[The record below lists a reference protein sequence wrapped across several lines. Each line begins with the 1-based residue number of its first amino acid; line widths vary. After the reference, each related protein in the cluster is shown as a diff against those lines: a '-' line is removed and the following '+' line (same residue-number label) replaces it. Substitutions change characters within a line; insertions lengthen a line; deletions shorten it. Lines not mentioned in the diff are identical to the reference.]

1 MNTSSH
7 VLPRRGVLALAGAGA
22 AALGLAA
29 CSGPSTASTGDSA
42 ASVAAKTD
50 WTKVTPA
57 DTVTVWTNHPGSSQ
71 AVEAEFLKRFATSN
85 PDITVNFVTAGANY
99 DEISQKFQAALTGDD
114 LPDLVL
120 LSDVWWF
127 RYALNGQLTPLG
139 DVLSGAGVD
148 VANYNP
154 GLLGDYQYADA
165 QWAVPYCRST
175 PVFYYNKAHW
185 SAAGLPDRGPDT
197 WDEFQQWLPKLAA
210 AGTGAQAP
218 YGLGKG
224 TGNASWIHQSMIWG
238 MGGALSDDWK
248 MTVDSD
254 PVLKAS
260 DYLRNYVTQGWA
272 AVSSSD
278 QASDFG
284 AGLYSSVIGST
295 GSLSGIL
302 KAANFEVGNAFLPG
316 GAAGRFTP
324 TGGAGFAIP
333 AKRSPEQQLAAAT
346 LLKFLAEDDNTAY
359 FSQNTGYMPVT
370 TGAVNS
376 STMQEVYAQ
385 TPLFKTAVDQL
396 ENVRKQ
402 DNARVFV
409 PGGDQSTVTAWEK
422 VMLQGTASKDAW
434 GTAQDEIERSYESD
448 VKPLV
453 KA

>member
-1 MNTSSH
+1 
-7 VLPRRGVLALAGAGA
+7 VAG
-22 AALGLAA
+22 LGLAA
-29 CSGPSTASTGDSA
+29 CSGPSTAAGSGDDA
-42 ASVAAKTD
+42 TQEATD
-50 WTKVTPA
+50 WSSITPA

-71 AVEAEFLKRFATSN
+71 AVEEEFLTRFAKTN

-127 RYALNGQLTPLG
+127 RYALNGQLAPLG
-139 DVLSGAGVD
+139 ELLPAAGVD
-148 VANYNP
+148 VDNYQP
-154 GLLGDYQYADA
+154 GLYGDYQYDDQ

-197 WDEFQQWLPKLAA
+197 WDEFQEWLPKLAA

-224 TGNASWIHQSMIWG
+224 TGNATWIFQNLIWG
-238 MGGALSDDWK
+238 MGGALSTDWDI
-248 MTVDSD
+248 TVDSD
-254 PVLKAS
+254 GVLQAS
-260 DYLRNYVTQGWA
+260 DYLRSYITQGWA

-316 GAAGRFTP
+316 GTAGQFTP

-346 LLKFLAEDDNTAY
+346 LLKFFAEDDNTAY

-376 STMQEVYAQ
+376 GPMQEVYAQ

-396 ENVRKQ
+396 AKVRKQ

-422 VMLQGTASKDAW
+422 VMLQGTPSSEAW
-434 GTAQDEIERSYESD
+434 GTAQDEIQQSYEAD
-448 VKPLV
+448 VEPLV
-453 KA
+453 KS

>member
-1 MNTSSH
+1 MNDFL
-7 VLPRRGVLALAGAGA
+7 LPRRGALGLMGAGVG
-22 AALGLAA
+22 ALGLAA
-29 CSGPSTASTGDSA
+29 CSGPSTASSGGGTASA
-42 ASVAAKTD
+42 EKTD
-50 WTKVTPA
+50 WSAITPA
-57 DTVTVWTNHPGSSQ
+57 DRVTIWTNHPGSSQ
-71 AVEAEFLKRFATSN
+71 PVEAEFLTRWAKENA
-85 PDITVNFVTAGANY
+85 DIEVEFVTAGSNY
-99 DEISQKFQAALTGDD
+99 DEISQKFQAALTGSD

-127 RYALNGQLTPLG
+127 RYAINGQLAPLQ
-139 DVLSGAGVD
+139 DLLPAAGVD
-148 VANYNP
+148 VDNYQD
-154 GLLGDYQYADA
+154 GLYADYQYDGS

-185 SAAGLPDRGPDT
+185 SAAGLPDRGPQT
-197 WDEFQQWLPKLAA
+197 WAEFEQWLPKLAA

-224 TGNASWIHQSMIWG
+224 TGNATWIHQNLIWG
-238 MGGALSDDWK
+238 TGGALSDEWT
-248 MTVDSD
+248 MTVDSEQ
-254 PVLKAS
+254 VLAAS
-260 DYLRNYVTQGWA
+260 DYLRGYITKGWA

-302 KAANFEVGNAFLPG
+302 EAATFEVGNAFLPG
-316 GAAGRFTP
+316 GEAGQFVP
-324 TGGAGFAIP
+324 TGGAGFAVP

-346 LLKFLAEDDNTAY
+346 FLKFLAEDDNTAY

-376 STMQEVYAQ
+376 APMQEVYAR

-396 ENVRKQ
+396 ANTRTQ
-402 DNARVFV
+402 DYARVFV

-422 VMLQGTASKDAW
+422 VMLQGAASKDAW
-434 GTAQDEIERSYESD
+434 GTAQSEIQQSYAAD
-448 VKPLV
+448 VEPLL
-453 KA
+453 KS

>member
-1 MNTSSH
+1 MNTSSS
-7 VLPRRGVLALAGAGA
+7 VLPRRSLLALAGAGA
-22 AALGLAA
+22 AGLGLAA
-29 CSGPSTASTGDSA
+29 CSGPSTAAGGGA
-42 ASVAAKTD
+42 ASAKATTD
-50 WTKVTPA
+50 WSGVTPA
-57 DTVTVWTNHPGSSQ
+57 DTVTVWTNHPGKSQ
-71 AVEAEFLKRFATSN
+71 AVEEEFLARFAKTN

-99 DEISQKFQAALTGDD
+99 DEISQKFQAALTGAD

-127 RYALNGQLTPLG
+127 RYALDGQLAPL
-139 DVLSGAGVD
+139 DDLLPAAGID
-148 VANYNP
+148 PGNYQP
-154 GLLGDYQYADA
+154 GLYADYQYDDR

-185 SAAGLPDRGPDT
+185 AAAGLPDRGPQT
-197 WDEFQQWLPKLAA
+197 WSEFEEWMPKLQA
-210 AGTGAQAP
+210 AGTGAQAA

-224 TGNASWIHQSMIWG
+224 TGNATWIHQNMIWG
-238 MGGALSDDWK
+238 KGGALSDDWT
-248 MTVDSD
+248 MTVDSAK
-254 PVLKAS
+254 VLEAS
-260 DYLRNYVTQGWA
+260 DYLRSFITKGWA

-302 KAANFEVGNAFLPG
+302 AGAAFDVGNAFLP
-316 GAAGRFTP
+316 AGEAGQFVP

-346 LLKFLAEDDNTAY
+346 FLKFLAEDDNTAY

-396 ENVRKQ
+396 AKVRKQ

-409 PGGDQSTVTAWEK
+409 PGGDQSTVTAWEE
-422 VMLQGTASKDAW
+422 VMLQGTPSAQAW
-434 GTAQDEIERSYESD
+434 GAAQDEVERSYEAD
-448 VKPLV
+448 VEPLV

>member
-1 MNTSSH
+1 VNNQSF
-7 VLPRRGVLALAGAGA
+7 VLPRRGALGLMGAGA
-22 AALGLAA
+22 AGLGLAA
-29 CSGPSTASTGDSA
+29 CSGPSTASSDTDA
-42 ASVAAKTD
+42 AEQEATD
-50 WTKVTPA
+50 WSSVTPA
-57 DTVTVWTNHPGSSQ
+57 DTVTIWTNHPGSSQ
-71 AVEAEFLKRFATSN
+71 AVEEEFLTRWAEVN
-85 PDITVNFVTAGANY
+85 PDITVEFVTAGSNY
-99 DEISQKFQAALTGDD
+99 DEISQKFQAALTGSD

-127 RYALNGQLTPLG
+127 RYALNGQLAPLQ
-139 DVLSGAGVD
+139 DLLPAAGVD
-148 VANYNP
+148 VDNYQP
-154 GLLGDYQYADA
+154 GLYADYQYEDS

-185 SAAGLPDRGPDT
+185 TAAGLPDRGPET
-197 WDEFQQWLPKLAA
+197 WTEFEEWLPKLAA

-224 TGNASWIHQSMIWG
+224 TGNATWIFQNMIWG
-238 MGGALSDDWK
+238 FGGALSDEWT

-254 PVLKAS
+254 EVLQAS
-260 DYLRNYVTQGWA
+260 DYLRSYITNGWA

-302 KAANFEVGNAFLPG
+302 EAANFEVGNAFLPG
-316 GAAGRFTP
+316 GDGGQFVP

-346 LLKFLAEDDNTAY
+346 FLKFLAEDDNTAY

-376 STMQEVYAQ
+376 GPMQEVYAQ

-396 ENVRKQ
+396 ANTRTQ
-402 DNARVFV
+402 DYARVFV

-422 VMLQGTASKDAW
+422 VMLAGTASAEAW
-434 GTAQDEIERSYESD
+434 GTASDEVTSSYESD
-448 VKPLV
+448 VEPLL
-453 KA
+453 

>member
-1 MNTSSH
+1 MITSSSP
-7 VLPRRGVLALAGAGA
+7 LPRRGVLALAGAGA
-22 AALGLAA
+22 VGLGLAA
-29 CSGPSTASTGDSA
+29 CSGPSTTAGETGGA
-42 ASVAAKTD
+42 EQAKTD
-50 WTKVTPA
+50 WSGVTPA
-57 DTVTVWTNHPGSSQ
+57 DTVTVWTNHPGKSQ
-71 AVEAEFLKRFATSN
+71 AVEEEFLARFAKTN
-85 PDITVNFVTAGANY
+85 PDITVEFVTAGANY
-99 DEISQKFQAALTGDD
+99 DEISQKFQAALTGSD

-127 RYALNGQLTPLG
+127 RYALNGQLAPLG
-139 DVLSGAGVD
+139 DLLPAAGVD
-148 VANYNP
+148 VGNYQP
-154 GLLGDYQYADA
+154 GLLADYQYDDQ

-185 SAAGLPDRGPDT
+185 AAAGLPDRGPET
-197 WDEFQQWLPKLAA
+197 WSEFEQWLPKLQA

-224 TGNASWIHQSMIWG
+224 TGNASWIHQNLIWG
-238 MGGALSDDWK
+238 RGGALSEDWT
-248 MTVDSD
+248 MTVDS
-254 PVLKAS
+254 PEVLEAS
-260 DYLRNYVTQGWA
+260 DYLRSFITRGWA

-302 KAANFEVGNAFLPG
+302 AGAAFDVGNAFLPG
-316 GAAGRFTP
+316 GPAGRFTP
-324 TGGAGFAIP
+324 TGGAGFAVP
-333 AKRSPEQQLAAAT
+333 TKRSPEQQLAAAT
-346 LLKFLAEDDNTAY
+346 FLKFLAEDDNTAY

-370 TGAVNS
+370 TGAVDS
-376 STMQEVYAQ
+376 GPMQEVYAQ

-396 ENVRKQ
+396 ANVRKQ

-422 VMLQGTASKDAW
+422 VMLQGAPSAEAW
-434 GTAQDEIERSYESD
+434 GTAQDEIQRSYETD
-448 VKPLV
+448 VAPLV

>member
-1 MNTSSH
+1 MNSSSF
-7 VLPRRGVLALAGAGA
+7 VVPRRGVLGLAGLGA
-22 AALGLAA
+22 AALGAAA
-29 CSGPSTASTGDSA
+29 CSGPSTAASDDGTAA
-42 ASVAAKTD
+42 ASSTD
-50 WTKVTPA
+50 WSKVTPA
-57 DTVTVWTNHPGSSQ
+57 GTVTVWTNHPGSSQ
-71 AVEAEFLKRFATSN
+71 AVEAEFLTRWAKEN
-85 PDITVNFVTAGANY
+85 PDIDVEFVTAGANY
-99 DEISQKFQAALTGDD
+99 DEISQKFQAALTGAD

-127 RYALNGQLTPLG
+127 RYALNEQLAPLKE
-139 DVLSGAGVD
+139 LLPAAGVD
-148 VANYNP
+148 TANYQQ
-154 GLLGDYQYADA
+154 GLFADYQYDGE

-185 SAAGLPDRGPDT
+185 AAAGLPDRGPQT
-197 WDEFQQWLPKLAA
+197 WDEFAQWLPKLKA

-224 TGNASWIHQSMIWG
+224 TGNASWIFQNLIWG
-238 MGGALSDDWK
+238 MGGALSDEWT
-248 MTVDSD
+248 MTVDSAE
-254 PVLKAS
+254 VLAAS
-260 DYLRNYVTQGWA
+260 DYLRNYVISGWA

-284 AGLYSSVIGST
+284 AGLYSSVIAST

-316 GAAGRFTP
+316 GTAGQFTP

-333 AKRSPEQQLAAAT
+333 AKRTPEQQLAAAKF
-346 LLKFLAEDDNTAY
+346 LAFLAEDDNTAY

-370 TGAVNS
+370 TGAVDS
-376 STMQEVYAQ
+376 ATMQEVYAQ

-422 VMLQGTASKDAW
+422 VMLQGTPSKDAW
-434 GTAQDEIERSYESD
+434 GTAQQEVQRSYEAD
-448 VKPLV
+448 VEPLL
-453 KA
+453 KS

>member
-1 MNTSSH
+1 MNDL
-7 VLPRRGVLALAGAGA
+7 VLPRRGALGLMGVGAG
-22 AALGLAA
+22 ALGLAA
-29 CSGPSTASTGDSA
+29 CSGPSTAASGDSTA
-42 ASVAAKTD
+42 AAGKTD
-50 WTKVTPA
+50 WSTVTPA
-57 DTVTVWTNHPGSSQ
+57 DRVTIWTNHPGSSQ
-71 AVEAEFLKRFATSN
+71 AVEAEFLTRWAEENS
-85 PDITVNFVTAGANY
+85 DIEVEFVTAGSNY
-99 DEISQKFQAALTGDD
+99 DEISQKFQAALTGSD

-127 RYALNGQLTPLG
+127 RYAINGQLTPLQ
-139 DVLSGAGVD
+139 DLLPAAGVD
-148 VANYNP
+148 VGNYQE
-154 GLLGDYQYADA
+154 GLYADYQYDGS

-185 SAAGLPDRGPDT
+185 AAAGLPDRGPQT
-197 WDEFQQWLPKLAA
+197 WAEFEEWLPKLAA

-224 TGNASWIHQSMIWG
+224 TGNATWIHQNLIWG
-238 MGGALSDDWK
+238 RGGALSDEWT
-248 MTVDSD
+248 MTIDS
-254 PVLKAS
+254 PEVLAAS
-260 DYLRNYVTQGWA
+260 DYLRDYITKGWA

-302 KAANFEVGNAFLPG
+302 KAAGFEVGNAFLPG
-316 GAAGRFTP
+316 GPAGQFTP

-333 AKRSPEQQLAAAT
+333 VKRSPEQQLAAAKF
-346 LLKFLAEDDNTAY
+346 LAFLAEDDNTAY

-376 STMQEVYAQ
+376 SVMQEVYAQ

-396 ENVRKQ
+396 ANTRTQ
-402 DNARVFV
+402 DYARVFV

-422 VMLQGTASKDAW
+422 VMLQGTTSKDAW
-434 GTAQDEIERSYESD
+434 GTAQAEVQRSYEAD
-448 VKPLV
+448 VKPLL